1 MVKNILIPVFV
12 LLATLL
18 LSSISFAGPSCI
30 WDLESTETKK
40 INGSQ
45 LSLERYDCR
54 NKDWW
59 KGEVIA
65 DVYMASVINTK
76 GETITLEDSDNYEVI
91 RLMADTPVNALY
103 FSYPGNSNVGNSVR
117 VYDKDWKHTKTLNSP
132 VNEYQANNR
141 KGPESKIIGFF
152 KIDNNWF
159 IENIRSLGGECN
171 ACQQYVIDTYKVV
184 GDSLIVIDSRDPNW
198 GDLTLINKK
207 IQKKSVQRLKR

>member
-76 GETITLEDSDNYEVI
+76 GEVITLEDSDNYEVI
-91 RLMADTPVNALY
+91 RLMSDVPINALY
-103 FSYPGNSNVGNSVR
+103 FSYPGSSNVGNSVR
-117 VYDKDWKHTKTLNSP
+117 IFDKDWKHIETLNSP
-132 VNEYQANNR
+132 VNEFNTTNR
-141 KGPESKIIGFF
+141 NGSERKIMGFF
-152 KIDNNWF
+152 KIDSDWF

-171 ACQQYVIDTYKVV
+171 ACQQYVIETYKVV
-184 GDSLIVIDSRDPNW
+184 DDSLVIIDSRDPNW
-198 GDLTLINKK
+198 GDY
-207 IQKKSVQRLKR
+207 KRYVAAE

>member
-1 MVKNILIPVFV
+1 MLIGNKPMKSI
-12 LLATLL
+12 LLATTLL
-18 LSSISFAGPSCI
+18 MSSISFAGPSCI

-152 KIDNNWF
+152 KIDNDWF

-198 GDLTLINKK
+198 GDYRRFEIIK
-207 IQKKSVQRLKR
+207 

>member
-1 MVKNILIPVFV
+1 MPVFI

-30 WDLESTETKK
+30 WDLESTEVKN
-40 INGSQ
+40 INGNK

-76 GETITLEDSDNYEVI
+76 GETITLEDSDNYEAI
-91 RLMADTPVNALY
+91 TPLSNAPVNALY
-103 FSYPGNSNVGNSVR
+103 FSYPGSSNVGNSVR
-117 VYDKDWKHTKTLNSP
+117 VYDKDWKHIETLNSP
-132 VNEYQANNR
+132 VNEFNTTNR
-141 KGPESKIIGFF
+141 NGSERKIMGFF
-152 KIDNNWF
+152 KIDNDWF

-184 GDSLIVIDSRDPNW
+184 GDSLVVIDSRDPNC
-198 GDLTLINKK
+198 GDY
-207 IQKKSVQRLKR
+207 KRYVAAE